1 MDIIDSTQNLAKVL
15 IFDSDMEFTWEG
27 FKWFL
32 IIGVPF
38 IALYVFFSD

>member
-1 MDIIDSTQNLAKVL
+1 MGIITSTENLARVL
-15 IFDSDMEFTWEG
+15 IFDSDMEITWEG

-38 IALYVFFSD
+38 MALYIFFSD